1 MWMADRLVTRITAL
15 PKPATFKETARS
27 LQRVAAYARVSTDHE
42 DQETSLA
49 AQTDYYKKKI
59 TEHPGWEFVKIYV
72 DDGIS
77 GLSTNRREGFNHMME
92 DCLAGHIDLVLTK
105 SISRFA
111 RNTVDTVTT
120 IRKLKEKGVGV
131 YFEKEN
137 IFTTDSKGEFLLT
150 LMSSLAQE
158 ESRSISENVT
168 WGQRKRMADGKVSIA
183 YSNFLGYDK
192 GEEKYTMVIN
202 EEQAVTVRRIFHMF
216 LQGYTPHTIASLLTA
231 NGVPT
236 PCGCDTW
243 NQQTIRR
250 MLSNEKYKGDAL
262 LQKEFTVDFLRKKK
276 KKNEGELP
284 QYYVEGDHEPIIS
297 PWLFDYVQKRLD
309 SRFEI
314 GNTRYSGV
322 ALFSSKLICEKC
334 GSIYGPKPWH
344 STSYNHLVWQCRRRH
359 IKENKCLAFNIYDK
373 LLHFAVHDMAMNEV
387 CRRNI
392 EQTVT
397 ASVLPLL
404 PEVRKKKALE
414 WLRDF
419 RLRDIWK
426 LQSDEEDIAMIID
439 RIVVMENGTAE
450 VHLIDDSAQKYT
462 FPEFH
467 PAKYKEESQKRQTPR
482 KKASK
487 KPAVKE
493 QDAPPIITACQNCGA
508 EIVQRPKV
516 KQRRFCCNECR
527 NQWWNQH
534 LDEVKRKTYYEIICR
549 HCGKVTTVYGDS
561 RRKYCSHE
569 CYIAHRY
576 MKKPEIQGH

>member
-1 MWMADRLVTRITAL
+1 MADRLVTRITAL
-15 PKPATFKETARS
+15 PKPATFKEAARS
-27 LQRVAAYARVSTDHE
+27 VQRVAAYARVSTDHE

-158 ESRSISENVT
+158 ESRSISENIT

-183 YSNFLGYDK
+183 YSHFLGYDK
-192 GEEKYTMVIN
+192 GEEKYTMIIN
-202 EEQAVTVRRIFHMF
+202 EQQAVAVRRIFHMF

-231 NGVPT
+231 DGVPT
-236 PCGCDTW
+236 PCGCDIW
-243 NQQTIRR
+243 NQQTVRR

-262 LQKEFTVDFLRKKK
+262 LQKEFTLDFLRKKK

-284 QYYVEGDHEPIIS
+284 QYYVEEDHEPIIS
-297 PWLFDYVQKRLD
+297 PWLFNYVQQRLD
-309 SRFEI
+309 SRFVI

-322 ALFSSKLICEKC
+322 TLFSSKLICGNC

-359 IKENKCLAFNIYDK
+359 VKENKCLAFNIYDK
-373 LLHFAVHDMAMNEV
+373 LLHFAVHDIAMQEL

-392 EQTVT
+392 EQTMM
-397 ASVLPLL
+397 AAVLPLL
-404 PEVRKKKALE
+404 PENRKKKARE

-426 LQSDEEDIAMIID
+426 LQSNEEDIALIID
-439 RIVVMENGTAE
+439 RIVVMADGTAK
-450 VHLIDDSAQKYT
+450 VHLIDGRVQQYT

-467 PAKYKEESQKRQTPR
+467 PAKYKEEKQNWQTPR
-482 KKASK
+482 KNSANKS
-487 KPAVKE
+487 AVKE
-493 QDAPPIITACQNCGA
+493 QDAPQVITACQNCGA
-508 EIVQRPKV
+508 EIVQKPKV
-516 KQRRFCCNECR
+516 KQRKFCCNECR

-534 LDEVKRKTYYEIICR
+534 LDEVDRKTYYEIICR

-576 MKKPEIQGH
+576 KKKQDSLG

>member
-1 MWMADRLVTRITAL
+1 MTDRLVTRITAL
-15 PKPATFKETARS
+15 PKPAAFDEAARS
-27 LQRVAAYARVSTDHE
+27 VLRVAAYARVSTDHE

-202 EEQAVTVRRIFHMF
+202 EEQAVTVRRIFHLF

-231 NGVPT
+231 DRVPT

-322 ALFSSKLICEKC
+322 TLFSSKLICEKC
-334 GSIYGPKPWH
+334 GSVYGPKPWH

-359 IKENKCLAFNIYDK
+359 IKESKCLAFNIYDK
-373 LLHFAVHDMAMNEV
+373 LLHFAVHDIAMNEV

-397 ASVLPLL
+397 AAVLPLL
-404 PEVRKKKALE
+404 SEVRKKKALE

-450 VHLIDDSAQKYT
+450 VHLIDGNVQKYT

-482 KKASK
+482 KKSVK
-487 KPAVKE
+487 KAEEKE

-508 EIVQRPKV
+508 KIVQRPKV

-549 HCGKVTTVYGDS
+549 HCGKVTTVYGDN

-576 MKKPEIQGH
+576 KKKPEIQGH

>member
-1 MWMADRLVTRITAL
+1 LWMTDRLVTRITAL
-15 PKPATFKETARS
+15 PKPAIFNETARAI
-27 LQRVAAYARVSTDHE
+27 LRVAAYARVSTDHE

-49 AQTDYYKKKI
+49 AQADYYKKKI
-59 TEHPGWEFVKIYV
+59 TEHPGWEFVEIYV

-77 GLSTNRREGFNHMME
+77 GLSTNRRDGFNRMME

-111 RNTVDTVTT
+111 RNTVDTVTA

-202 EEQAVTVRRIFHMF
+202 EEQAVTVRRIFHLF

-231 NGVPT
+231 DRVPT

-322 ALFSSKLICEKC
+322 TLFSSKLICDKC

-373 LLHFAVHDMAMNEV
+373 LLHFAVHDIAMNEV

-397 ASVLPLL
+397 AAVLPFL

-419 RLRDIWK
+419 RLRNIWK

-450 VHLIDDSAQKYT
+450 VHLIDSNVQKYT

-467 PAKYKEESQKRQTPR
+467 PAKYTEENQKRQEPR

-569 CYIAHRY
+569 CYIQHRY
-576 MKKPEIQGH
+576 TKKRDNRC

>member
-1 MWMADRLVTRITAL
+1 LWMTDRLVTRITAL
-15 PKPATFKETARS
+15 PKPAIFNEAARAI
-27 LQRVAAYARVSTDHE
+27 LRVAAYARVSTDHE

-49 AQTDYYKKKI
+49 AQADYYKKKI
-59 TEHPGWEFVKIYV
+59 TEHPGWEFVEIYV

-77 GLSTNRREGFNHMME
+77 GLSTNRRDGFNRMME

-111 RNTVDTVTT
+111 RNTVDTVTA

-202 EEQAVTVRRIFHMF
+202 EEQAVTVRRIFHLF

-231 NGVPT
+231 DRVPT

-322 ALFSSKLICEKC
+322 TLFSSKLICEKC

-359 IKENKCLAFNIYDK
+359 IKENKCLSFNIYDK
-373 LLHFAVHDMAMNEV
+373 LLHFAVHDIAMNEV

-397 ASVLPLL
+397 AAVLPLL
-404 PEVRKKKALE
+404 SEVRKKKALE

-450 VHLIDDSAQKYT
+450 VHLIDGNVQKYT

-467 PAKYKEESQKRQTPR
+467 PAKYKEESQKRQEPR

-569 CYIAHRY
+569 CYIQHRY
-576 MKKPEIQGH
+576 TKKRDNRC

>member
-1 MWMADRLVTRITAL
+1 MWMTDRLVTRITAL
-15 PKPATFKETARS
+15 PKPAIFNEAARTI
-27 LQRVAAYARVSTDHE
+27 LRVAAYARVSTDHE

-49 AQTDYYKKKI
+49 AQADYYKKKI
-59 TEHPGWEFVKIYV
+59 TEHPGWEFVEIYV

-77 GLSTNRREGFNHMME
+77 GLSTNRRDGFNRMME
-92 DCLAGHIDLVLTK
+92 DCLAGNIDLVLTK

-111 RNTVDTVTT
+111 RNTVDTVTA

-202 EEQAVTVRRIFHMF
+202 EEQAVTVRRIFHLF

-231 NGVPT
+231 DRVPT

-322 ALFSSKLICEKC
+322 TLFSSKLICDKC

-373 LLHFAVHDMAMNEV
+373 LLHFAVHDIAMNEV

-397 ASVLPLL
+397 AAVLPLL

-419 RLRDIWK
+419 RLRNIWK

-450 VHLIDDSAQKYT
+450 VHLIDSNVQKYT

-467 PAKYKEESQKRQTPR
+467 PVKYTEENQKRQEPR

-569 CYIAHRY
+569 CYIQHRY
-576 MKKPEIQGH
+576 TKKRDNRC

>member
-1 MWMADRLVTRITAL
+1 MWMTDRLVTRITAL
-15 PKPATFKETARS
+15 PKPAIFNETARAI
-27 LQRVAAYARVSTDHE
+27 LRVAAYARVSTDHE

-49 AQTDYYKKKI
+49 AQADYYKKKI
-59 TEHPGWEFVKIYV
+59 TEHPGWEFVEIYV

-77 GLSTNRREGFNHMME
+77 GLSTNRRDGFNRMME

-111 RNTVDTVTT
+111 RNTVDTVTA

-202 EEQAVTVRRIFHMF
+202 EEQAVTVRRIFHLF

-231 NGVPT
+231 DRVPT

-322 ALFSSKLICEKC
+322 TLFSSKLICDKC

-373 LLHFAVHDMAMNEV
+373 LLHFAVHDIAMNEV

-397 ASVLPLL
+397 AAVLPFL

-419 RLRDIWK
+419 RLRNIWK

-450 VHLIDDSAQKYT
+450 VHLIDSNVQKYT

-467 PAKYKEESQKRQTPR
+467 PAKYTEENQKRQEPR

-569 CYIAHRY
+569 CYIQHRY
-576 MKKPEIQGH
+576 TKKRDNRC

>member
-1 MWMADRLVTRITAL
+1 MTDRLVTRITAL
-15 PKPATFKETARS
+15 PKPAIFNETARAI
-27 LQRVAAYARVSTDHE
+27 LRVAAYARVSTDHE

-49 AQTDYYKKKI
+49 AQADYYKKKI
-59 TEHPGWEFVKIYV
+59 TEHPGWEFVEIYV

-77 GLSTNRREGFNHMME
+77 GLSTNRRDGFNRMME

-111 RNTVDTVTT
+111 RNTVDTVTA

-202 EEQAVTVRRIFHMF
+202 EEQAVTVRRIFHLF

-231 NGVPT
+231 DRVPT

-322 ALFSSKLICEKC
+322 TLFSSKLICDKC

-373 LLHFAVHDMAMNEV
+373 LLHFAVHDIAMNEV

-397 ASVLPLL
+397 AAVLPFL

-419 RLRDIWK
+419 RLRNIWK

-450 VHLIDDSAQKYT
+450 VHLIDSNVQKYT

-467 PAKYKEESQKRQTPR
+467 PAKYTEENQKRQEPR

-569 CYIAHRY
+569 CYIQHRY
-576 MKKPEIQGH
+576 TKKRDNRC